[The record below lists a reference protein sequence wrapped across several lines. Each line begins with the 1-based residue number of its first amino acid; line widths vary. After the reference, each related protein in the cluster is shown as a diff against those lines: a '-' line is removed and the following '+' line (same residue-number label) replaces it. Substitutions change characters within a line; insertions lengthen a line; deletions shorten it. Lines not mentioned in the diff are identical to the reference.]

1 MNNKIIV
8 MKKILIACLLVAFTS
23 CVGKGSEVEVSGS
36 KDEFKVEKLF
46 VVDGVTVYRFSDGS
60 RYVYFTNRKGEV
72 YEERRRSNGKT
83 TSVERVQTLCE

>member
-1 MNNKIIV
+1 

-23 CVGKGSEVEVSGS
+23 CVGEGSAVEVSGS
-36 KDEFKVEKLF
+36 KDEFQVKKLF
-46 VVDGVTVYRFSDGS
+46 EVDGVTVYRFTDGS

-83 TSVERVQTLCE
+83 TRVEREQTLCE